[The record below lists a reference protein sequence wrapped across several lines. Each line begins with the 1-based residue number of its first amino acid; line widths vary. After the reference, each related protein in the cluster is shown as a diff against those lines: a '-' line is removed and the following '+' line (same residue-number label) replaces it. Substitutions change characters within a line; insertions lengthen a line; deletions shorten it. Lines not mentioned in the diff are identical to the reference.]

1 MARPSSRD
9 HASPVKLHTPSIGS
23 LNTVTAYGDGF
34 VEINKRNYAHPVL
47 FYPEGEVAPWPVE
60 AFDAVNAESFDA
72 VVEAAPAV
80 LIVGTGAR
88 QRFLHPR
95 VLARLHAARIGVETM
110 DTGAACRT
118 YNVLM
123 SEGRKV
129 AAALLPI

>member
-1 MARPSSRD
+1 M
-9 HASPVKLHTPSIGS
+9 KLHTPSTGS

-34 VEINKRNYAHPVL
+34 VEINKRNFAHPVL
-47 FYPEGEVAPWPVE
+47 FYPEGEVARWPVE
-60 AFDAVNAESFDA
+60 TFDAVNAESFDA